1 MDTQNRTEYTPDER
15 RVAWLRMQQLKG
27 DGYDIGEISR
37 IMQKEDGYTLSEVF
51 RIWKKEGQ
59 LEVARDRR
67 KQRKELEARRKELA
81 YVDEF
86 MGGMNRWMHQ
96 VLAEAGYK
104 GKSRQKPKPAR
115 LSPTTKANFD
125 ALGRAMGKQMGKDLR
140 RT

>member
-1 MDTQNRTEYTPDER
+1 MDTQNRL
-15 RVAWLRMQQLKG
+15 AWIKMQQLKG
-27 DGYDIGEISR
+27 DGYDINEIFR
-37 IMQKEDGYTLSEVF
+37 TMQKEDGYTWPEVA
-51 RIWKKEGQ
+51 RIWRKEGK
-59 LEVARDRR
+59 LEAARDRR